1 MFDLDLATSER
12 RYPAGQPV
20 SVIRSHGHGD
30 LGPILHVFH
39 VKPRSADIGF
49 HSAGI
54 RVAELESEEL
64 TLAASNQRKLP
75 ESPPSAILVRTN
87 KPAGAQQHTTEVA
100 HHNHRDVLDTAQDLQ
115 HRLARGTRRFAI
127 ITGTLYRLSALLV
140 NDVRA
145 AMVAAVGVLRADM
158 RNEIAGGL
166 FRRCAGGQT
175 DELGAFDFD
184 LGLRSHVTRV
194 RSRAKVV
201 FGIGRHGIIIAVR
214 VGVMDEAMIAGVHD
228 TPANKNTYCVW
239 APRAGEM
246 QLVVNGEKHPMTRDG
261 EWFTSDVAPQVG
273 DHYGFSIDG
282 GDPIG
287 DPCSR
292 RQPDG
297 IHGLSEHWQID
308 QPRSP
313 INTKLAGQV
322 LYELH
327 VGTFTPDGT
336 LDSAIEKLDYLAEL
350 GVTAVELMP
359 VQPFGGARN
368 WGYDGVYWHAVSE
381 VYGGP
386 DALVRFV
393 DAAHDRGLAVILDVV
408 YNHFGPD
415 GAYGNLFGPYTAG
428 GSTGWGEVVNLQ
440 GHGSDGVR
448 KYILEAVRQWTQD
461 FGIDGLRLDAVHA
474 FDDTGA
480 YSITEQIR
488 DAAAPSFVI
497 AETDQNDPKYT
508 QQFGIAQWDDDIHH
522 AIHAAVSGETHG
534 YYADFGSAEVVA
546 QTLKNGFW
554 HDGKY
559 STFRGRTHGRALH
572 FEDGETTEHESN
584 THESNTEVVQ
594 RHQLVTY
601 TTTHD
606 QTGNRARGDRPSMNL
621 TGPQQV
627 LKAALVLISP
637 YTPMLFMGEEW
648 GASTPFAFFV
658 NHENLELND
667 ATRAGRLREFAR
679 MGWAPEDVPD
689 PAAVETFEASKLK
702 WEERL
707 DGDHAR
713 IAEAYRDLIAM
724 RAQLGIVDAEVVEA
738 AHGEGWVRMGY
749 ATEAYVVTVSANL
762 SDATR
767 LPTDGPELGPWEV
780 RIDVDA
786 RDAEGGDYG
795 GDGEA
800 GRAEGEGEAAR

>member
-1 MFDLDLATSER
+1 
-12 RYPAGQPV
+12 
-20 SVIRSHGHGD
+20 
-30 LGPILHVFH
+30 
-39 VKPRSADIGF
+39 
-49 HSAGI
+49 
-54 RVAELESEEL
+54 
-64 TLAASNQRKLP
+64 
-75 ESPPSAILVRTN
+75 
-87 KPAGAQQHTTEVA
+87 
-100 HHNHRDVLDTAQDLQ
+100 
-115 HRLARGTRRFAI
+115 
-127 ITGTLYRLSALLV
+127 
-140 NDVRA
+140 
-145 AMVAAVGVLRADM
+145 
-158 RNEIAGGL
+158 
-166 FRRCAGGQT
+166 
-175 DELGAFDFD
+175 
-184 LGLRSHVTRV
+184 
-194 RSRAKVV
+194 
-201 FGIGRHGIIIAVR
+201 
-214 VGVMDEAMIAGVHD
+214 MDEAMVAGANEE
-228 TPANKNTYCVW
+228 PAKKNTYTVW
-239 APRAGEM
+239 APRADEI
-246 QLVVNGEKHPMTRDG
+246 QLVLNGETHPMSRAG
-261 EWFTSDVAPQVG
+261 EWFTSEIEPQLG
-273 DHYGFSIDG
+273 DRYGFKIDG
-282 GDPIG
+282 GDPIA

-297 IHGLSEHWQID
+297 IHGLSEHWEID

-313 INTKLAGQV
+313 INTDLTGQV

-327 VGTFTPDGT
+327 IGTFTPEGT
-336 LDSAIEKLDYLAEL
+336 LDSAVDKLDYIAEL

-359 VQPFGGARN
+359 VQPFGGQRN

-386 DALVRFV
+386 DALVRFI
-393 DAAHDRGLAVILDVV
+393 DAAHSRGLAVVLDVV

-440 GHGSDGVR
+440 GKGSDGVR

-480 YSITEQIR
+480 FSITEQIR

-497 AETDQNDPKYT
+497 AETDQNDPRYT
-508 QQFGIAQWDDDIHH
+508 EQFGIAQWDDDIHH
-522 AIHAAVSGETHG
+522 AIHAAVSGEVHG
-534 YYADFGSAEVVA
+534 YYADFGSTEVLAE
-546 QTLKNGFW
+546 TLKNGFW

-559 STFRGRTHGRALH
+559 STFRGRTHGRALD
-572 FEDGETTEHESN
+572 FDSI
-584 THESNTEVVQ
+584 Q

-658 NHENLELND
+658 DHENADLND
-667 ATRAGRLREFAR
+667 ATRAGRLREFSR

-689 PAAVETFEASKLK
+689 PAAAETYEASKLK

-707 DGDHAR
+707 NGDHAR
-713 IAEAYRDLIAM
+713 IAEAYRDLIEM
-724 RAQLGIVDAEVVEA
+724 RAQLGMADADVVEA
-738 AHGEGWVRMGY
+738 TPGDGWVRMGY
-749 ATEAYVVTVSANL
+749 ATEAHVVTVLANL

-767 LPTDGPELGPWEV
+767 LPSDGHELGPWEV
-780 RIDVDA
+780 RIDV
-786 RDAEGGDYG
+786 
-795 GDGEA
+795 
-800 GRAEGEGEAAR
+800 AAREDNPS

>member
-1 MFDLDLATSER
+1 MV
-12 RYPAGQPV
+12 AGV
-20 SVIRSHGHGD
+20 
-30 LGPILHVFH
+30 
-39 VKPRSADIGF
+39 
-49 HSAGI
+49 
-54 RVAELESEEL
+54 RVL
-64 TLAASNQRKLP
+64 
-75 ESPPSAILVRTN
+75 RT
-87 KPAGAQQHTTEVA
+87 
-100 HHNHRDVLDTAQDLQ
+100 DV
-115 HRLARGTRRFAI
+115 GNEFPGRRFGRGACGQ
-127 ITGTLYRLSALLV
+127 T
-140 NDVRA
+140 NE
-145 AMVAAVGVLRADM
+145 LRA
-158 RNEIAGGL
+158 L
-166 FRRCAGGQT
+166 
-175 DELGAFDFD
+175 DFD
-184 LGLRSHVTRV
+184 LSPSGHVALV
-194 RSRAKVV
+194 RSRTDIV
-201 FGIGRHGIIIAVR
+201 FGFGRHGIIIAVSVR
-214 VGVMDEAMIAGVHD
+214 AMDKAMVADAHAGS
-228 TPANKNTYCVW
+228 TKPANYSVW
-239 APRAGEM
+239 APHADEI
-246 QLVVNGEKHPMTRDG
+246 QLVLNGEKHPMTRAG
-261 EWFTSDVAPQVG
+261 EWFTTQIEPQRG
-273 DHYGFSIDG
+273 DRYGFSING
-282 GDPIG
+282 GDAIG

-297 IHGLSEHWQID
+297 IHGLSEHWEID
-308 QPRSP
+308 HPRSP
-313 INTKLAGQV
+313 INTDLAGQV

-327 VGTFTPDGT
+327 VGTFTPEGT
-336 LDSAIEKLDYLAEL
+336 LDSAIAKLDYLSEL
-350 GVTAVELMP
+350 GITAVKLMP
-359 VQPFGGARN
+359 VQPFGGKRN

-386 DALVRFV
+386 DALVRFI
-393 DAAHDRGLAVILDVV
+393 DAAHARGIAVVLDVV

-497 AETDQNDPKYT
+497 AETDQNDPKYIER
-508 QQFGIAQWDDDIHH
+508 FGIAQWNDDIHH

-534 YYADFGSAEVVA
+534 YYADFGSTEVLA
-546 QTLKNGFW
+546 RTLKNGFW

-559 STFRGRTHGRALH
+559 STFRGRTHGRPLTFDDEGA
-572 FEDGETTEHESN
+572 
-584 THESNTEVVQ
+584 Q

-658 NHENLELND
+658 DHENLELND
-667 ATRAGRLREFAR
+667 ATRAGRLREFSR
-679 MGWAPEDVPD
+679 LGWAPEDVPD
-689 PAAVETFEASKLK
+689 PAAAETFEASKLN
-702 WEERL
+702 WEERHS
-707 DGDHAR
+707 GEHAR
-713 IAEAYRDLIAM
+713 IAEAYRDLLAM
-724 RAQLGIVDAEVVEA
+724 RAQLDIADAEVVEA
-738 AHGEGWVRMGY
+738 AHADGWLRMGY
-749 ATEAYVVTVSANL
+749 ATEAYVVTVVANL

-780 RIDVDA
+780 RIDVA
-786 RDAEGGDYG
+786 AAEPDTTQE
-795 GDGEA
+795 D
-800 GRAEGEGEAAR
+800 